1 MVIKGK
7 VVLFGADEE
16 VRLDEVEQDTR
27 VDDDAPLHVFLADS
41 FLALEE
47 LKHAFTVILTE
58 LDL

>member
-1 MVIKGK
+1 M
-7 VVLFGADEE
+7 LFGADEE

-27 VDDDAPLHVFLADS
+27 VDDDTPLHVFLADS

-47 LKHAFTVILTE
+47 LKHAFTVILTQ

>member
-1 MVIKGK
+1 M
-7 VVLFGADEE
+7 LFGADEE

-47 LKHAFTVILTE
+47 LKHAFTVILTQ